1 MKCPTCGKEIGTS
14 VSDERSLIENGECFS
29 CSIWRERLSLV
40 GRPDIAIIDGTFY
53 TIGDEN
59 DPSPFRGFGGDKFVI
74 KFKDGREVTTTNLWC
89 GGNID
94 EHWKSQFPDNASFDW
109 EWKKINNHEYL
120 FSKEIPDELIAQAE
134 TQIGMQY
141 EKYSNRHFGSRFSIN
156 ANIQLMLTAK
166 EAIFLARK
174 YNLEWEVRQ
183 ELASGATP
191 EEALEEWDI
200 CQCYTFSQP

>member
-134 TQIGMQY
+134 TQIGM
-141 EKYSNRHFGSRFSIN
+141 
-156 ANIQLMLTAK
+156 
-166 EAIFLARK
+166 
-174 YNLEWEVRQ
+174 
-183 ELASGATP
+183 
-191 EEALEEWDI
+191 
-200 CQCYTFSQP
+200 